1 MKKMTN
7 SEEKMLERIVEKC
20 QMLEENYGIE
30 KAWDYLIDTIYD
42 IDDNDTHSTEFFN
55 KLWRLD
61 EKYEKK
67 IIKAHIEETLS
78 DI

>member
-20 QMLEENYGIE
+20 QILEENYDME
-30 KAWDYLIDTIYD
+30 KVLDYLIYTIYD
-42 IDDNDTHSTEFFN
+42 INDIHSIEYYD
-55 KLWRLD
+55 KLWDLE
-61 EKYEKK
+61 EKYYKK
-67 IIKAHIEETLS
+67 IETLN

>member
-20 QMLEENYGIE
+20 QILEENYGME
-30 KAWDYLIDTIYD
+30 KAWDYLIDIVYD
-42 IDDNDTHSTEFFN
+42 INDIHSIEFFN
-55 KLWRLD
+55 KLWKLE
-61 EKYEKK
+61 EKYKEE
-67 IIKAHIEETLS
+67 IIKAQIEETFN

>member
-20 QMLEENYGIE
+20 QMLEEKYGME
-30 KAWDYLIDTIYD
+30 KAWDYLIDIVYD
-42 IDDNDTHSTEFFN
+42 INDIHSIEFFN
-55 KLWRLD
+55 KLWKLE
-61 EKYEKK
+61 EKYKEI
-67 IIKAHIEETLS
+67 IIKADIEEIFN

>member
-20 QMLEENYGIE
+20 QIVEENCGME
-30 KAWDYLIDTIYD
+30 KAWDYLIDIIYD
-42 IDDNDTHSTEFFN
+42 MSATHTTEFFN
-55 KLWRLD
+55 KLWDLE
-61 EKYEKK
+61 EKYREK

>member
-20 QMLEENYGIE
+20 QIVEENCGME
-30 KAWDYLIDTIYD
+30 NAWDYLIDTIYD
-42 IDDNDTHSTEFFN
+42 INEIHSTEFFN
-55 KLWRLD
+55 KLWGLE
-61 EKYEKK
+61 EKYREK
-67 IIKAHIEETLS
+67 IIKEHIDETLN

>member
-20 QMLEENYGIE
+20 QILEENYDME
-30 KAWDYLIDTIYD
+30 KVLDYLIDTIYD
-42 IDDNDTHSTEFFN
+42 INDIHSIEFFN
-55 KLWRLD
+55 KLWSLE
-61 EKYEKK
+61 EKFYKK
-67 IIKAHIEETLS
+67 ILKAHIDETLN